1 MQNLIKGE
9 IFPVSGVGGERGM
22 RVGVV
27 EKRERERQRRGWR
40 EREGKGK
47 IEADLLIQ
55 TTRHKGKMSVGFKKF
70 KPLSADFNTR

>member
-27 EKRERERQRRGWR
+27 EKRERGRDKGGGR
-40 EREGKGK
+40 EREKEG
-47 IEADLLIQ
+47 E
-55 TTRHKGKMSVGFKKF
+55 R
-70 KPLSADFNTR
+70 

>member
-27 EKRERERQRRGWR
+27 EKREREGETKEGVER
-40 EREGKGK
+40 ERRKGQ
-47 IEADLLIQ
+47 IC
-55 TTRHKGKMSVGFKKF
+55 
-70 KPLSADFNTR
+70 